1 MVLLQIK
8 ILNIIALQTQLHETV
23 HVLQSVNA
31 ADPVPI
37 CSKFSQMA
45 EAC

>member
-8 ILNIIALQTQLHETV
+8 ILYAVALQTQLHEAV
-23 HVLQSVNA
+23 HLLQSVNA
-31 ADPVPI
+31 VDPVPI

-45 EAC
+45 QAC